1 MRGAMSQVSS
11 GRRSLSPLLGLSLGG
26 LVSVAVTSCGA
37 RSGLKPHDYGE
48 ALDGSA
54 IQGCLGDLDCGKLD
68 KCAPSRCVAERCV
81 ALPPVQCDDGDPCTD
96 DRCVPST
103 GVCENSHVT
112 LDEDGDGHRG
122 PRAGFLPGSQGSCGD
137 DCDDTSALAFPG
149 GREAC
154 DGVDNDCNGIVDDG
168 ANYRAPPSSVPLL
181 VSVGADQAGVGGLAF
196 GGSSFGVTFAAKNGA
211 WADRYSAFDV
221 TGAVTATSMA
231 ITHENTDA
239 FTGPIAWTGKVF
251 GAVWEDRRDQD
262 FEIYFNRLDSKGQ
275 KLAQDLRVTNAPNF
289 SLRPDL
295 AWDGTEFVVVWSDR
309 REGDANGRIF
319 GQRIAVNGT
328 LVGENVPLS
337 DEGTDAD
344 NPHVA
349 KGATELGIVL
359 NELGTNGR
367 QLTFRTISSDLQ
379 SLGRTVVL
387 GGSGASSSAIAWSRD
402 RYVVVWD
409 TASAVPGPSIHGAA
423 IAADGTVLVPD
434 HAVTAQAPF
443 ARSEALLPLGDRL
456 LLAWSEYGGGNYS
469 IYAKMIGP
477 ELLELSPP
485 SRITPAGSDSLNPV
499 LAIGPS
505 GAVAVA
511 FEGQSTG
518 LFQVYATRLECVAA
532 P

>member
-1 MRGAMSQVSS
+1 MRERSRAVRARSVLTVLTLGALAA
-11 GRRSLSPLLGLSLGG
+11 G
-26 LVSVAVTSCGA
+26 AITSCGA
-37 RSGLKPHDYGE
+37 RSGLKAHDYGA

-54 IQGCLGDLDCGKLD
+54 IEGCLGDRDCGKLD
-68 KCAPSRCVAERCV
+68 KCAPSRCVAGQCV
-81 ALPPVQCDDGDPCTD
+81 ALPPVECDDGDPCTE

-103 GVCENSHVT
+103 GTCENTHLT

-122 PRAGFLPGSQGSCGD
+122 PRPGFLPGSPGACGD

-149 GREAC
+149 GHETC

-168 ANYRAPPSSVPLL
+168 ASYRAPPSSVPLL

-196 GGSSFGVTFAAKNGA
+196 GGASFGVTFAAKNGA
-211 WADRYSAFDV
+211 WANRYSAFDV
-221 TGAVTATSMA
+221 SGAVTATSTA
-231 ITHENTDA
+231 ITHESTDA

-251 GAVWEDRRDQD
+251 GAVWEDRRDKD
-262 FEIYFNRLDSKGQ
+262 FEIYFNRLDTKGQ

-295 AWDGTEFVVVWSDR
+295 SWDGTEFVVVWADR
-309 REGDANGRIF
+309 REGDADGRIF
-319 GQRIAVNGT
+319 GQRIGVNGV

-344 NPHVA
+344 NPHIA

-359 NELGTNGR
+359 NEVGTNGR
-367 QLTFRTISSDLQ
+367 QLTFRTISSDLTV
-379 SLGRTVVL
+379 LGRSVVL
-387 GGSGASSSAIAWSRD
+387 GGSGAASSAIAWSRD

-409 TASAVPGPSIHGAA
+409 TASAVPGPTIHGAA
-423 IAADGTVLVPD
+423 IAADGTVLVSD

-456 LLAWSEYGGGNYS
+456 LLAWSEYAGGSYS

-485 SRITPAGSDSLNPV
+485 SRITQGGSDSLNPI

-511 FEGQSTG
+511 FEGQTTG
-518 LFQVYATRLECVAA
+518 LFQVYATRLECVAR